1 MGNVSDKS
9 CRENQNTHFV
19 FNNCFFFNHAV
30 YELTWQNNVQLGRAH
45 MTIWR
50 MRTAYCKPKAK
61 NKHSEYETYCFS
73 KAAMDARTRLNV
85 TLYYIACLV
94 YFHHMFR

>member
-1 MGNVSDKS
+1 
-9 CRENQNTHFV
+9 
-19 FNNCFFFNHAV
+19 
-30 YELTWQNNVQLGRAH
+30 